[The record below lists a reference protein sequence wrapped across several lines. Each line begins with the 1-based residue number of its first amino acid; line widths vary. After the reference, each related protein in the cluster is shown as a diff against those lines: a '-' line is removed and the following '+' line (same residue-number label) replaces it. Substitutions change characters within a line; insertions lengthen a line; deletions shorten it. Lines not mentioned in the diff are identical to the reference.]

1 MVTIG
6 IDQSLSNNSMYE
18 HICLENIKKLYTSA
32 GKFYDQQQFKA
43 IIESQMISTPETFT
57 DNSSM

>member
-18 HICLENIKKLYTSA
+18 HICLESIKKLYTSA
-32 GKFYDQQQFKA
+32 GEFDDQQQFKA
-43 IIESQMISTPETFT
+43 IIES
-57 DNSSM
+57 